1 MGALIAKISRGYR
14 VGGLLRYLLGP
25 GRFNEH
31 TDAHLVAAWDGE
43 PVSHQPSR
51 AGPEVAA
58 RDRVGEFRGA
68 DVAVLGWQVAAAA
81 VAAGIAQR
89 TPAASGTASGT
100 APARGTVWHCSLR
113 NDKSDRVLSDAEWE
127 QVVVDVLHR
136 TGIARRGELGACRW
150 VAVRHAAD
158 HVHIAAVL
166 VRQDTLR
173 RVHPRQDYRAAREAC
188 QAAEVR
194 YGLVRTGM
202 IDRTAVSAPGRAELE
217 KARRL
222 GRGEGDTSRERLR
235 RAVRTAAVQAQDEEV
250 FFARLSDQG
259 VLVRPRYDGGRDGGG
274 AVVGYAVATLD
285 DVTAAGAPV
294 WFGGSSLSRDLSL
307 PALRARWASAT
318 PAVPI
323 PPGPREWSRVGRAE
337 RSAAL
342 AAATAAAREATSVLH
357 GADLH
362 EHDADELDGVDEHR
376 GVGWGVERGGRHAGV
391 VHAAGELLTAVELA
405 TRHNI
410 DTGTIDTG
418 TDVGLVRGGVAEL
431 VDRSARQAGVG
442 QPRDWSSTASV
453 VRAAAWRLAGIRVPG
468 GRRAGGGDAGE
479 VVALVLACVALVA
492 EIAAYHQARGRLVQA
507 AAAARG
513 AALLAQHPV
522 LHPPATGV
530 GGVSPVSAR
539 RPASAAPVGVGRVRG
554 QRPRRRLPR
563 RRPRR
568 LPRRCRRR
576 CPCLDR
582 ARWVTPPPTPVLVTA
597 GAADHMLL
605 ISRRSAADQVVHI
618 HPPMLWCD
626 PVWPAGHRQ
635 GLA

>member
-43 PVSHQPSR
+43 PVSHQPPR

-58 RDRVGEFRGA
+58 RDRVGEFGGA
-68 DVAVLGWQVAAAA
+68 DVAALGWQVAAAA
-81 VAAGIAQR
+81 VAAGIAQSR
-89 TPAASGTASGT
+89 PAATETASGT
-100 APARGTVWHCSLR
+100 APGRGTVWHCSLR

-150 VAVRHAAD
+150 VAVRHAPD

-194 YGLVRTGM
+194 YGLVQTGT
-202 IDRTAVSAPGRAELE
+202 IDRTAVSAPGRAELG
-217 KARRL
+217 KAYRL
-222 GRGEGDTSRERLR
+222 GREEGDTGRERLR
-235 RAVRTAAVQAQDEEV
+235 RAVRTAAVQAQDEEA
-250 FFARLSDQG
+250 FFARLADQG
-259 VLVRPRYDGGRDGGG
+259 VLVRLRYDGGRDGGRDGGG

-323 PPGPREWSRVGRAE
+323 PPGAGEWSRVGRAE
-337 RSAAL
+337 RSAAI

-362 EHDADELDGVDEHR
+362 EHDADELDGVDEHGVDEHGIER
-376 GVGWGVERGGRHAGV
+376 GVEHGVERGGRHAGV

-405 TRHNI
+405 TRHSI
-410 DTGTIDTG
+410 ATGVDTGIDA
-418 TDVGLVRGGVAEL
+418 GLVRGGVAEM

-442 QPRDWSSTASV
+442 QPRDWSSSTASV

-479 VVALVLACVALVA
+479 VAALVLACVALVA

-530 GGVSPVSAR
+530 FPVSGR
-539 RPASAAPVGVGRVRG
+539 RPASAASDPVVPGRRGARPTSPTPPAPPSTPMSPPVSVPRPGAVGRPSPGTGSRHGRG
-554 QRPRRRLPR
+554 R
-563 RRPRR
+563 
-568 LPRRCRRR
+568 
-576 CPCLDR
+576 
-582 ARWVTPPPTPVLVTA
+582 
-597 GAADHMLL
+597 
-605 ISRRSAADQVVHI
+605 
-618 HPPMLWCD
+618 
-626 PVWPAGHRQ
+626 
-635 GLA
+635 